1 MNHRCCYIFF
11 IFLFF
16 SSFSFAQTG
25 PSCTS
30 NWMSRSCS
38 TYPTPISSGGSC
50 QPVNT
55 SGILVSG
62 PNQTSN
68 YGYERFYCNEQ
79 CSGYDFVDYRNGKCN
94 YLGSCPAGQE
104 WVYTGSGYQCQTPPQ
119 CEAGPAGTHSWPS
132 SGNLSCIGSCE
143 VTQTGDSTCTGTP
156 AEGGMCTASFD
167 FTGAVCP
174 DEGDDGG
181 SGSSG
186 SSASSGGGSSGGQ
199 ASSSGGGDG
208 GDDGGDNGG
217 GDSSSGS
224 GSSGGSASSSGNG
237 NGGTC
242 PEGQISQGTLNG
254 NAICVGQCPTGQ
266 YWGGVNGV
274 YGCYGTGGSSAGSGS
289 SDGTGECD
297 PNSKDYAKCIG
308 QINDVDEGLSDQ
320 IIGDATGEAE
330 DKMNEAYDSLTEDI
344 ENFSGIDNEF
354 ANSPNQ
360 LMSAVQ
366 GFLPAPA
373 GCPNIPI
380 TFMGQ
385 TASLDCNLFND
396 FKLAFGWFLSI
407 LTVAYIWS
415 LATKPVQR

>member
-1 MNHRCCYIFF
+1 MANRSIFIF
-11 IFLFF
+11 VFFLFF
-16 SSFSFAQTG
+16 SSYAFSASYVSSTVY
-25 PSCTS
+25 SCTYR
-30 NWMSRSCS
+30 NDLPVCS
-38 TYPTPISSGGSC
+38 PNVS
-50 QPVNT
+50 QPPNTVLAVNQ
-55 SGILVSG
+55 SGIYFSASPGSAYLAVIKGFCLNTYQTEVFVSG
-62 PNQTSN
+62 ELIINSNGSTSLN
-68 YGYERFYCNEQ
+68 
-79 CSGYDFVDYRNGKCN
+79 SITCN
-94 YLGSCPAGQE
+94 YEPAPVCPPGSAGNL
-104 WVYTGSGYQCQTPPQ
+104 T
-119 CEAGPAGTHSWPS
+119 WPS
-132 SGNLSCIGSCE
+132 SGNLSCVGQCE
-143 VTQTGDSTCTGTP
+143 VVQVSDSVCTGTP
-156 AEGGMCTASFD
+156 AEGGMCSADFD
-167 FTGAVCP
+167 RTGNACP
-174 DEGDDGG
+174 DAGEGGG
-181 SGSSG
+181 SASSA
-186 SSASSGGGSSGGQ
+186 SSASSGSGGGG
-199 ASSSGGGDG
+199 SSSGGGDE
-208 GDDGGDNGG
+208 GG
-217 GDSSSGS
+217 GSGSSSGSGTSSGS

-274 YGCYGTGGSSAGSGS
+274 YGCYGSGGSSAGSGS

-308 QINDVDEGLSDQ
+308 QLNDVDEGLSDQ

-360 LMSAVQ
+360 LMSALQ
-366 GFLPAPA
+366 GFLPSPGA
-373 GCPNIPI
+373 CPNIPL

-407 LTVAYIWS
+407 LTTVYIWS
-415 LATKPVQR
+415 LATKPVER

>member
-1 MNHRCCYIFF
+1 MANRSIFIF
-11 IFLFF
+11 VFLFF
-16 SSFSFAQTG
+16 FSSYAFSASYVSSTVY
-25 PSCTS
+25 SCTYR
-30 NWMSRSCS
+30 NDLPVCS
-38 TYPTPISSGGSC
+38 PNVN
-50 QPVNT
+50 QPPNSILAVNQ
-55 SGILVSG
+55 SGIYFSASPGSAYLAVIQGFCLNTYQTEVFVSG
-62 PNQTSN
+62 ELIINSNGATSLN
-68 YGYERFYCNEQ
+68 
-79 CSGYDFVDYRNGKCN
+79 SITCN
-94 YLGSCPAGQE
+94 YEPAPDCP
-104 WVYTGSGYQCQTPPQ
+104 P
-119 CEAGPAGTHSWPS
+119 GPAGNLTWPS
-132 SGNLSCIGSCE
+132 SGNLSCVGQCE
-143 VTQTGDSTCTGTP
+143 VVQVSDSVCTGTP
-156 AEGGMCTASFD
+156 AEGGMCSADFD
-167 FTGAVCP
+167 RTGNVCP
-174 DEGDDGG
+174 DSGEGGG
-181 SGSSG
+181 SA
-186 SSASSGGGSSGGQ
+186 SSASSASSESGGGG
-199 ASSSGGGDG
+199 SSSGGGDE
-208 GDDGGDNGG
+208 GG
-217 GDSSSGS
+217 GSGSSSGSGTSSGS

-308 QINDVDEGLSDQ
+308 QLNDVDEGLSDQ